1 MPQQIR
7 VNMRATVANSAIRRE
22 RDENGRQ
29 ILIVPSATLPF
40 GVVMNG
46 MLYEEKEIRA
56 SYHTLEGTPAPLGH
70 PQVKGQYVNATHP
83 AAINGY
89 WIGAHNAN
97 VRIEG
102 NRVLLDKIIDIE
114 VAERTEGGRRVI
126 DAINAGRPIH
136 TSTGLVCTRE
146 PAPKGAEG
154 YQWIA
159 RNMKFDHDAILLDE
173 PGAATPE
180 QGVGM
185 MVNGVA
191 IEVITANV
199 ADAVMT
205 PEASNE
211 AKRERLRAALPRGA
225 WLLDFSED
233 RVVYEIEETRT
244 TVSQAYTDDGSIA
257 TITGEPEPVTR
268 QTSWIKN
275 LPVVNALLR
284 LLNSG
289 AKDSEKPSD
298 CEVHMDKTEL
308 EAILAAN
315 AKATAEAIAEAIK
328 PLAAAVESVTETMAA
343 NQRSAEQAK
352 RAEVEKVL
360 GKAAADALTGNA
372 LDEVH
377 AKLVAGKAGALATN
391 SGSGPEGRD
400 AYNTAP
406 EE

>member
-1 MPQQIR
+1 MHQQIR

-29 ILIVPSATLPF
+29 VLIVPSATLPF

-46 MLYEEKEIRA
+46 MLYEEQEIRA

-70 PQVKGQYVNATHP
+70 PQVKGQFVNATHP
-83 AAINGY
+83 AAINGH

-102 NRVLLDKIIDIE
+102 SRVLLDKIIDIE

-126 DAINAGRPIH
+126 DAINAGQPIH
-136 TSTGLVCTRE
+136 TSTGLLCKRE

-159 RNMKFDHDAILLDE
+159 RNMEFDHDCILLDE
-173 PGAATPE
+173 PGAATPD

-199 ADAVMT
+199 DEAVMT

-211 AKRERLRAALPRGA
+211 SKRKRLSDALADG
-225 WLLDFSED
+225 WLVDFSDDRVIYED
-233 RVVYEIEETRT
+233 RRT
-244 TVSQAYTDDGSIA
+244 EKTMSREYTDDGTA
-257 TITGEPEPVTR
+257 ITFTSEPEPVTR
-268 QTSWIKN
+268 QTSWIKS
-275 LPVVNALLR
+275 LPVVNTLLR
-284 LLNSG
+284 LLSSG
-289 AKDSEKPSD
+289 AKDPDPSNNSE
-298 CEVHMDKTEL
+298 VYMDKTEL

-315 AKATAEAIAEAIK
+315 AEATAAAIAEAIK
-328 PLAAAVESVTETMAA
+328 PLAAAVESVTETMTA

-352 RAEVEKVL
+352 RDAVEKVL

-372 LDEVH
+372 LDEAH
-377 AKLVAGKAGALATN
+377 AKLVDGKAGALATN
-391 SGSGPEGRD
+391 SGSTPEGRD

>member
-7 VNMRATVANSAIRRE
+7 VNMRTTVANSAIRRE

-29 ILIVPSATLPF
+29 VLIVPSATLPDN
-40 GVVMNG
+40 VVMNQG
-46 MLYEEKEIRA
+46 LYPADEIA
-56 SYHTLEGTPAPLGH
+56 KSYKTLEGTPAPLGH
-70 PQVKGQYVNATHP
+70 PQVKGQFVNATHP
-83 AAINGY
+83 AALNGY

-97 VRIEG
+97 VRREG
-102 NRVLLDKIIDIE
+102 GRVLLDKIIDIE

-126 DAINAGRPIH
+126 DAINAGQPIH
-136 TSTGLVCTRE
+136 TSTGLLCQRE

-159 RNMKFDHDAILLDE
+159 RNMAFDHDCILLDE

-199 ADAVMT
+199 DDAVMT

-211 AKRERLRAALPRGA
+211 AKRERIRAALPRGT
-225 WLLDFSED
+225 WLLDFSAE
-233 RVVYEIEETRT
+233 RVVYEIEDTRS
-244 TVSQAYTDDGSIA
+244 TVSQAYTDDGSTV

-268 QTSWIKN
+268 QTSWIKS
-275 LPVVNALLR
+275 LPVVNTLLR

-289 AKDSEKPSD
+289 AKDPEKPSD

-315 AKATAEAIAEAIK
+315 AEATAAAIAEAIK
-328 PLAAAVESVTETMAA
+328 PLAAAVESVTETMTA
-343 NQRSAEQAK
+343 NKRDAEQAK
-352 RAEVEKVL
+352 RGAVEKVL

-372 LDEVH
+372 LDEAH
-377 AKLVAGKAGALATN
+377 AKLVDGKAGALATN
-391 SGSGPEGRD
+391 SGDAPEGRD

>member
-7 VNMRATVANSAIRRE
+7 VNMRTTVANSAIRRE

-29 ILIVPSATLPF
+29 VLIVPSATLPF
-40 GVVMNG
+40 GTVMNG
-46 MLYEEKEIRA
+46 MLYEEQDIRA

-70 PQVKGQYVNATHP
+70 PQVKGQFVNATHP
-83 AAINGY
+83 AALNGN

-102 NRVLLDKIIDIE
+102 NRVLLDKVIDVE
-114 VAERTEGGRRVI
+114 VAERTEGGRWVI
-126 DAINAGRPIH
+126 DAINAGQPIH
-136 TSTGLVCTRE
+136 TSTGLLCQRD
-146 PAPKGAEG
+146 PAPKGVEG

-159 RNMKFDHDAILLDE
+159 RNMEFDHDAILRDE

-185 MVNGVA
+185 MVNGVS

-199 ADAVMT
+199 DDAVMT
-205 PEASNE
+205 SEASNE
-211 AKRERLRAALPRGA
+211 AKRERIRAALPRGA
-225 WLLDFSED
+225 WLLDFSAE
-233 RVVYEIEETRT
+233 RVVYEIEETRS
-244 TVSQAYTDDGSIA
+244 TVSQAYTDDGSTA

-268 QTSWIKN
+268 QTSWIKS

-289 AKDSEKPSD
+289 AKDPEKPSD

-315 AKATAEAIAEAIK
+315 AEATAAAIADAIK
-328 PLAAAVESVTETMAA
+328 PLAAAVESVTETMTA
-343 NQRSAEQAK
+343 NARSAEQAK
-352 RAEVEKVL
+352 RDAVEKVL

-372 LDEVH
+372 LDEAH
-377 AKLVAGKAGALATN
+377 AKLVDGKAGALATN
-391 SGSGPEGRD
+391 SGSAPEGRD